1 METPQRGKLD
11 ATPKSWRSFGV
22 ASGRPSLPAMTNR
35 DRRPAP
41 SDQDARVGLYA
52 LLLLALGLVYGL
64 PLAIL
69 LWRAAL

>member
-1 METPQRGKLD
+1 
-11 ATPKSWRSFGV
+11 
-22 ASGRPSLPAMTNR
+22 MTTR

-41 SDQDARVGLYA
+41 SVQDARVGLYA
-52 LLLLALGLVYGL
+52 LLLLVLAAAFGL